1 MNLDVEELINASFIK
16 RSAVVVDLKRNGIMD
31 MARCES
37 RRKNEFVESVTYVA
51 HEPIRHNTSF
61 NIIYIMRTVLYG
73 AGGLW
78 RLYFTW

>member
-61 NIIYIMRTVLYG
+61 NKWAM
-73 AGGLW
+73 
-78 RLYFTW
+78 